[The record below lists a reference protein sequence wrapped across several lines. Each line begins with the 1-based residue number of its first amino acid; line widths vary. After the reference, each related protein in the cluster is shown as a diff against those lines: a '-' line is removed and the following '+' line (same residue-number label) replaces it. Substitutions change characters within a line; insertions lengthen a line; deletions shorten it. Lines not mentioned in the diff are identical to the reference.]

1 MLSKEE
7 LQVKLQQFM
16 LESFGEEAQ
25 QYNVTLTSI
34 EAIDP
39 ESDFVKRTV
48 LDFQLAFNSD
58 KYDSTSNLFMACEQ
72 LAEALGEEQLI
83 ADLLTIWNGQKRGMS
98 VPDMEY
104 LILKGVKGGL
114 VKEYDIDGEIYSL
127 SGLNRLLKNNKREIY
142 QIFGKI
148 QKLYNI
154 KPADFD
160 WSTQISRKDA
170 NVSFDDILK
179 VG

>member
-1 MLSKEE
+1 MLSKDE
-7 LQVKLQQFM
+7 LKAKLQAILSEQFP
-16 LESFGEEAQ
+16 EEAQ
-25 QYNVTLTSI
+25 EFNVNLSSTG
-34 EAIDP
+34 AIDP

-58 KYDSTSNLFMACEQ
+58 KFDSTSNLFMACEQ
-72 LAEALGEEQLI
+72 LAEALEENEIIEELKT
-83 ADLLTIWNGQKRGMS
+83 LWNGSKRGMAI
-98 VPDMEY
+98 PDMEY
-104 LILKGVKGGL
+104 LILKGIKGGL
-114 VKEYDIDGEIYSL
+114 QKEYEIDGEIYSL

-160 WSTQISRKDA
+160 WSKTISKKDA
-170 NVSFDDILK
+170 NVSFDDLNI
-179 VG
+179 